1 MTRTNSHIGR
11 LLCLAAVLALLV
23 AGSTKSVAA
32 TSTST
37 FNVNANVLAVCTV
50 TSTDLNFGD
59 YDASQA
65 SHDSATSTLSLT
77 CSQGQDYTIALS
89 AGAGAGATVAG
100 RKMTSG
106 AETLDYDLYTSGSY
120 STIWGDGTLATAV
133 VPGTGDGN
141 AQSHTVYGQIPIS
154 QHVPSGVYSD
164 TINVTLTY

>member
-1 MTRTNSHIGR
+1 MTPTNAHIGKR
-11 LLCLAAVLALLV
+11 LCLAVVLALPI
-23 AGSTKSVAA
+23 AGSSKTIAA
-32 TSTST
+32 TTTST

-65 SHDSATSTLSLT
+65 SHDTATSTLSVT
-77 CSQGQDYTIALS
+77 CSKGQDYTIALS
-89 AGAGAGATVAG
+89 AGAGAGATVAD

-120 STIWGDGTLATAV
+120 STFWGDGTLATAV

-141 AQSHTVYGQIPIS
+141 AQSHTVYGQIPTN

>member
-1 MTRTNSHIGR
+1 MTRTNSHIRR
-11 LLCLAAVLALLV
+11 LLCLAAVLAPSV
-23 AGSTKSVAA
+23 AGSSQSIAA
-32 TSTST
+32 TATST

-65 SHDSATSTLSLT
+65 SHNSATSTLSVT
-77 CSQGQDYTIALS
+77 CSKGQDYTIALS
-89 AGAGAGATVAG
+89 AGAGASATVAG

-106 AETLDYDLYTSGSY
+106 AETLDYNLYTSGSH
-120 STIWGDGTLATAV
+120 STIWGDGTLATSV
-133 VPGTGDGN
+133 VPETGNGD
-141 AQSHTVYGQIPIS
+141 AQSHTVYGQIPTN

>member
-1 MTRTNSHIGR
+1 MTPKNAHIENV
-11 LLCLAAVLALLV
+11 LCLAAALALLI
-23 AGSTKSVAA
+23 AGSSKSVAA
-32 TSTST
+32 TTTST

-65 SHDSATSTLSLT
+65 SHDTATSTLSVT
-77 CSQGQDYTIALS
+77 CSKGQDYTIALN
-89 AGAGAGATVAG
+89 AGAGVGATVAA

-106 AETLDYDLYTSGSY
+106 AEALHYHLYTSGAH

-133 VPGTGDGN
+133 VPGTGSGD
-141 AQSHTVYGQIPIS
+141 AQSHTVYGQIPIN

-164 TINVTLTY
+164 TINVTFTY